1 MARNRTCLPWS
12 RGAPASAGADA
23 SFFEHA
29 PLRWPRP
36 DSPEVSVFTPTE
48 EAESHRRWRRA
59 VLRERLSGP
68 VFGAEHLG
76 FGLSAAALATLLT
89 PEREAGAGGEIDSR
103 WRDDDPG
110 GAGEVLAALR
120 SAATAQQAAD
130 KPPPAAERADATH
143 AFLDSGKD
151 GAFSNPVSSR
161 ADNGLGVRR
170 PAPRGSGGPPE
181 SRVASNAER
190 ADGAAAVRKAEQAP
204 GDTAGRAS
212 LLAEGAPV
220 VSGPMEA
227 NVVAVAIAAMKPNV
241 PEAHE
246 DRVQSE
252 VRGAHAVKAAAD
264 QGWPPADASEQAK
277 AKDAPS
283 LAVEAKADPIRSQ
296 AEAPGQTV
304 VKGIPATLD
313 ASSNHGHG
321 SVMAAGAPTS
331 QLEAKATDI
340 PVAKAAQGHLPTEAA
355 PLPAN
360 AKDVAAA
367 AKDAAAAAQGHLPT
381 EAAPLPANAK
391 DIDAAK
397 DIAATAK
404 DAAAKDIDAAKDI
417 AAAAKVDAAKDIA
430 AAAKVDAADQ
440 AKQADLSGHSHNA
453 AQHTDIPIHKDDAG
467 LGKVLA
473 ALPAADTLSIHV
485 PDLWPGDEAGPTKS
499 HSFVAPHPEAAAVPV
514 LHVTGLMGAKGE
526 AQNIAATLP
535 AESGSHGGDAAE
547 RSTPGSGEKGGA
559 AVAPI
564 KVQAHGGD
572 AAHEAALPSTEKE
585 HGSSQA
591 LTVQALTVD
600 DALAAFSA
608 TGPEH
613 VASPYGGGIAGKG
626 LVLDSPAPMFSLSED
641 TRHSATGNWML
652 D

>member
-1 MARNRTCLPWS
+1 
-12 RGAPASAGADA
+12 
-23 SFFEHA
+23 
-29 PLRWPRP
+29 
-36 DSPEVSVFTPTE
+36 VS
-48 EAESHRRWRRA
+48 
-59 VLRERLSGP
+59 
-68 VFGAEHLG
+68 GAEQLG

-130 KPPPAAERADATH
+130 KPAVTAKRAGATH
-143 AFLDSGKD
+143 AAFLETGEE
-151 GAFSNPVSSR
+151 GAVSKQ
-161 ADNGLGVRR
+161 
-170 PAPRGSGGPPE
+170 PAPRSSGGPFE

-367 AKDAAAAAQGHLPT
+367 AKV
-381 EAAPLPANAK
+381 
-391 DIDAAK
+391 
-397 DIAATAK
+397 
-404 DAAAKDIDAAKDI
+404 DAAKDI

-440 AKQADLSGHSHNA
+440 AKQADLSGHSHSA

>member
-68 VFGAEHLG
+68 VSGAEQLG

-170 PAPRGSGGPPE
+170 PAPRGSGGPYE

-190 ADGAAAVRKAEQAP
+190 ADGAAAVRKVEQAP
-204 GDTAGRAS
+204 GDTAGRAP

-220 VSGPMEA
+220 FSGPMEA
-227 NVVAVAIAAMKPNV
+227 NVIAAAIAAMGSDV
-241 PEAHE
+241 PEARE
-246 DRVQSE
+246 DRAQPE
-252 VRGAHAVKAAAD
+252 AKGAHVAKAAAD
-264 QGWPPADASEQAK
+264 QGRAPADASGQAKAKDAQPAAVEAKADQRQGAAEASARDRADAPLVIEAKAVADHGRGAATAAEAPSRAKAKDAPATSDAQADQDRGAATDTSEQAK

-304 VKGIPATLD
+304 VE
-313 ASSNHGHG
+313 GH
-321 SVMAAGAPTS
+321 P
-331 QLEAKATDI
+331 
-340 PVAKAAQGHLPTEAA
+340 GHPRRQFQ
-355 PLPAN
+355 P
-360 AKDVAAA
+360 
-367 AKDAAAAAQGHLPT
+367 
-381 EAAPLPANAK
+381 
-391 DIDAAK
+391 
-397 DIAATAK
+397 
-404 DAAAKDIDAAKDI
+404 
-417 AAAAKVDAAKDIA
+417 
-430 AAAKVDAADQ
+430 
-440 AKQADLSGHSHNA
+440 
-453 AQHTDIPIHKDDAG
+453 
-467 LGKVLA
+467 
-473 ALPAADTLSIHV
+473 
-485 PDLWPGDEAGPTKS
+485 WPRIGD
-499 HSFVAPHPEAAAVPV
+499 
-514 LHVTGLMGAKGE
+514 
-526 AQNIAATLP
+526 
-535 AESGSHGGDAAE
+535 GG
-547 RSTPGSGEKGGA
+547 GGA
-559 AVAPI
+559 YQP
-564 KVQAHGGD
+564 
-572 AAHEAALPSTEKE
+572 T
-585 HGSSQA
+585 
-591 LTVQALTVD
+591 
-600 DALAAFSA
+600 
-608 TGPEH
+608 
-613 VASPYGGGIAGKG
+613 
-626 LVLDSPAPMFSLSED
+626 
-641 TRHSATGNWML
+641 
-652 D
+652 